1 MLFLRVS
8 SILNLYSR
16 TPIHY
21 LLQVDKGLSF
31 LNSYVQQ
38 SLENGAQPYIP
49 ESARSG
55 VLNMSNLRS
64 HDQQETSGH
73 ALRFEAYELP
83 KPTMPTSRPATI
95 MPSTELVPVPEPSY
109 TREIHQTPAVPSISH
124 SGSAEL
130 KLRLDGVQK
139 KWGKPTYSSPVQ
151 STSNSDFQK
160 TVNGA
165 AQPDATGSTKQKAR
179 DVSHDIKK
187 QEVEI
192 PSEKQRLAASLFGG
206 VSRSEKRQTAAG
218 NRGAPKA
225 NSGATES
232 PHMTKVATSS
242 EPSTVKTAPVQP
254 PPDLLDFGESTA
266 TSDAPSTDPFKQLE
280 GLVDVTQDG
289 SAANSGSVATK
300 ASDFMS
306 LYSERPGNVPS
317 NLIDPSIDVNMSSG
331 LLNASNNFDHG
342 AGVVAQSPQSAN
354 KGPNLKDALQK
365 DALVRQMGVT
375 PTNQNPNLFRD
386 LLG

>member
-1 MLFLRVS
+1 MLLAS
-8 SILNLYSR
+8 SIVHLYSR
-16 TPIHY
+16 TPINPF
-21 LLQVDKGLSF
+21 LQVDKGLSF

-55 VLNMSNLRS
+55 ILNISNLRS
-64 HDQQETSGH
+64 HDQQESSGH

-83 KPTMPTSRPATI
+83 KPTVPTSTPATI
-95 MPSTELVPVPEPSY
+95 VPSTELVPVPEPAY
-109 TREIHQTPAVPSISH
+109 MREIHQTPAVQSISK

-151 STSNSDFQK
+151 STSNSDAQK
-160 TVNGA
+160 TINGA
-165 AQPDATGSTKQKAR
+165 AQSDATGSIKQKAR
-179 DVSHDIKK
+179 DVSHDIKR

-206 VSRSEKRQTAAG
+206 ASKYEKRQPAAG

-225 NSGATES
+225 NNNATENS
-232 PHMTKVATSS
+232 HITKGATSS
-242 EPSTVKTAPVQP
+242 EPTTVKTTPTQP
-254 PPDLLDFGESTA
+254 PPDLLDFGESTV
-266 TSDAPSTDPFKQLE
+266 TSNTPSSDPFMQLE

-289 SAANSGSVATK
+289 SVATK
-300 ASDFMS
+300 ATDFMS
-306 LYSERPGNVPS
+306 LYSEMSGSVPS
-317 NLIDPSIDVNMSSG
+317 NLVDPLSSDSIDVNSSSA
-331 LLNASNNFDHG
+331 LLNASNNFDDG
-342 AGVVAQSPQSAN
+342 ASVAAQPPQVTN